1 MFLLGKLKTY
11 LIIAGVLAA
20 AGYGLWKYYQYNQA
34 IITAYAAE
42 NAKKEVVINE
52 TQTALAQLQK
62 DNILL
67 QEQFAETSKQFKI
80 STQRI
85 DELENK
91 LRRHD
96 IGVNAAKRPGLVEK
110 IIDNG
115 SAQINRCFEIQS
127 GSPLTEKEI
136 NAKLPSK
143 INTACW
149 EIANPNFDYDAQS
162 DPWKAKNRDRR

>member
-1 MFLLGKLKTY
+1 MFIFGAIKKY

-20 AGYGLWKYYQYNQA
+20 AGFGLWKYYQYNQS

-62 DNILL
+62 DNKLL
-67 QEQFAETSKQFKI
+67 QEQFSEATKKFKI
-80 STQRI
+80 SQQRV
-85 DELENK
+85 DELTNK
-91 LRRHD
+91 LQRHD
-96 IGVNAAKRPGLVEK
+96 IGVKAAKKPGLVEK

-115 SAQINRCFEIQS
+115 AKQITRCFEIQS
-127 GSPLTEKEI
+127 GAPLTEEEI
-136 NAKLPSK
+136 NAIRPSK

-162 DPWKAKNRDRR
+162 DPWKAKNPDRR

>member
-20 AGYGLWKYYQYNQA
+20 AGYGLWKYYQYNQS

-62 DNILL
+62 DN
-67 QEQFAETSKQFKI
+67 EQLKVRFAETQKQFKI
-80 STQRI
+80 SQQRV
-85 DELENK
+85 DELTNK
-91 LRRHD
+91 LQRHD
-96 IGVNAAKRPGLVEK
+96 IGVKAAKKPGLVEK
-110 IIDNG
+110 IIDKG
-115 SAQINRCFEIQS
+115 ASQINRCFEIQS
-127 GSPLTEKEI
+127 GSPLTEEEL
-136 NAKLPSK
+136 NATVPSK
-143 INTACW
+143 INGACW

-162 DPWKAKNRDRR
+162 DLWKAKNPDRR